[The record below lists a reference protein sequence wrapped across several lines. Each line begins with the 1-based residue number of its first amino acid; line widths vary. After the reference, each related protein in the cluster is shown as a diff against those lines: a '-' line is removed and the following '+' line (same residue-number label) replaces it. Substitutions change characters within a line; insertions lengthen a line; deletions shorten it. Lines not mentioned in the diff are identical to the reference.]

1 MQKIIK
7 KLYKLFHPSNLIVLL
22 GAVFIILSM
31 TYLIVLD
38 KFNTPISYILYL
50 VMAFAFA
57 ILVIKIYDILNYKIN
72 KFIDSKEILR
82 KYRDD
87 HILKYQVSLFTSLGL
102 NVIYVLF
109 KFISGIYFKSLWL
122 ISFAVYYFILVILRL
137 NIAKNELKKKKSL
150 IDEYTSYKRIGIIL
164 LFINLFL
171 SIIILIIVNGE
182 TLKSYNTIVAISV
195 AVYTFYLMINS
206 IITLIKYRKYKSPLM
221 TSAKVINVVTSMVSM
236 LSLEIIM
243 LSTFGPEKINFNETM
258 IMATGGGIAIIILG
272 ISLYMII
279 KSTEFLNNEMENSL
293 DEKQL
298 N

>member
-122 ISFAVYYFILVILRL
+122 ISFAIYYFILVILRL
-137 NIAKNELKKKKSL
+137 NIAKNEFKKNKTL
-150 IDEYTSYKRIGIIL
+150 IDEYNSYKKIGIIL

-171 SIIILIIVNGE
+171 TMIILVIVNGE
-182 TLKSYNTIVAISV
+182 SLKSYNMIVAISV

-221 TSAKVINVVTSMVSM
+221 TSAKVVSVVTSMVSM

-243 LSTFGPEKINFNETM
+243 LSTFGSEKIDFNETM

-293 DEKQL
+293 DE
-298 N
+298 NN

>member
-122 ISFAVYYFILVILRL
+122 ISFAIYYFILVILRL

-150 IDEYTSYKRIGIIL
+150 VDEYTSYKRIGIIL

-243 LSTFGPEKINFNETM
+243 LSTFGPEKIDFNETM

-293 DEKQL
+293 DE
-298 N
+298 NN

>member
-150 IDEYTSYKRIGIIL
+150 VDEYTSYKRIGIIL

-243 LSTFGPEKINFNETM
+243 LSTFGPEKIDFNETM

-293 DEKQL
+293 DE
-298 N
+298 NN